1 MSKSSKRYTTAKAK
15 VTAGQTYSLEEGIK
29 LVKETATV
37 KFDSTVEIHVKLGID
52 AKKSDQ
58 GVRATVSLPHGT
70 GKIQRVVAFVSPDK
84 EKEAKDA
91 GADLYGGKDL
101 IEKIKASGKIEFDV
115 AVATPDI
122 MRDLSAIAKILGQ
135 KGLMPNPKVGTVTTN
150 IKQTVEEIK
159 KGRAAFKND
168 DSANVHL
175 LIGKVSFTDEQLKE
189 NVIAFLDA
197 LKRMK
202 PEGAKGTFI
211 KNVHLASAMGP
222 GIKIQF

>member
-1 MSKSSKRYTTAKAK
+1 MSKSSKRYSAAKAK

-70 GKIQRVVAFVSPDK
+70 GKIQRVAAFVSPDK
-84 EKEAKDA
+84 EKEAKEA

-101 IEKIKASGKIEFDV
+101 IEKIKTSGKVDFDV

-175 LIGKVSFTDEQLKE
+175 LIGKVSFTDQQLKE
-189 NVIAFLDA
+189 NVVAFLDA

-202 PEGAKGTFI
+202 PETAKGTFI
-211 KNVHLASAMGP
+211 KTVHLASAMGP